1 MQCSPTSVGLAQAHP
16 NKSISKNQNKTKQ
29 NGKKRWGPSSNSAI
43 KKASNCQ
50 VQRLLNFEYEIT
62 HTCIQPQRVSIPL
75 GTWLEDMHLSVS
87 FRSPGRECSQSPAA
101 TPLHIHWYHSL
112 SNLTVSLFCHWRGK
126 LCHVCSILK
135 WLAVLFERRKAKAL
149 ASF

>member
-1 MQCSPTSVGLAQAHP
+1 MQCSPASVGLAQAHP

-29 NGKKRWGPSSNSAI
+29 NGKKKMRTKFKLCYKEGFKLSGSTSFELQVRNNTYLHTTPA
-43 KKASNCQ
+43 CQ
-50 VQRLLNFEYEIT
+50 HPTRHMIGRHAPF
-62 HTCIQPQRVSIPL
+62 C
-75 GTWLEDMHLSVS
+75 S

-101 TPLHIHWYHSL
+101 TLLHIHWYHSL